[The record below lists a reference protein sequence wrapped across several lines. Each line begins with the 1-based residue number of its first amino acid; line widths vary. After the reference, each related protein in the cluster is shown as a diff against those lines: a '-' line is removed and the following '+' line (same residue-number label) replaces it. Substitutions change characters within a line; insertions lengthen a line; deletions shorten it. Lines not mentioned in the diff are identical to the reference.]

1 MRLSDL
7 IRKIEN
13 ALIGKKRQRAAP
25 EQAAAPKPESM
36 EERIEGLRR
45 RGVRIGEGCML
56 FTTFFSTEP
65 YLVDIGN
72 RVGIS
77 GGTKFLT
84 HDASVWL
91 IRPERPHAQVLG
103 RIRVGDNTFIGEDCI
118 ILPGTT
124 IGAGCVVAAG
134 SVVRGDIPDNSIVL
148 GNPGRVIGQASML
161 KGAHTLLDRVL
172 DTYHLPEPERE
183 AVIRRHFGL

>member
-13 ALIGKKRQRAAP
+13 ALIGTKRPREAPAPAPTAAEAMEVRLASLRKK
-25 EQAAAPKPESM
+25 
-36 EERIEGLRR
+36 
-45 RGVRIGEGCML
+45 GVRIGEGCMI
-56 FTTFFSTEP
+56 FTEFFSTEP

-91 IRPERPHAQVLG
+91 IRPERPSAQVLG

-124 IGAGCVVAAG
+124 IGRGCVIAAG
-134 SVVRGDIPDNSIVL
+134 SVVRGEIPDNSIVL
-148 GNPGRVIGQASML
+148 GNPGKIIGEAGML
-161 KGAHTLLDRVL
+161 KGAHALLGRVL

-183 AVIRRHFGL
+183 AVIRKHFGL